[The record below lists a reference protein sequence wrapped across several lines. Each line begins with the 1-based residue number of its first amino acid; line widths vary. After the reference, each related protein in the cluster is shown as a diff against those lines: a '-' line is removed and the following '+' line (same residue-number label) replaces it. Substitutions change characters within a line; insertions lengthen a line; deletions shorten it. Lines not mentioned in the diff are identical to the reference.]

1 MVLEF
6 NEQPALHAL
15 QQDARARV
23 RFMCSLRWRAF
34 HVFSLSTQSAKM
46 KNGKHPRETQT

>member
-15 QQDARARV
+15 QQEALSARAR
-23 RFMCSLRWRAF
+23 LRWRAF

>member
-15 QQDARARV
+15 QQEKLSARARGAAV
-23 RFMCSLRWRAF
+23 RFMMSVDGCL
-34 HVFSLSTQSAKM
+34 L
-46 KNGKHPRETQT
+46 